1 MRLIAFLITVL
12 ISFNIFAGD
21 EQKVKKTIIEKTTAG
36 ASNFITNLIDGDGDT
51 EVQITAGEDYKPEY
65 SIMTVRPI
73 AIHPSV
79 DVVFVQLQIN
89 DTKIRGDNRLTINSG
104 IGYRK
109 LSNDKSSF
117 TGSNIFIDYDE
128 EGNSRASIGLELR
141 ASSFEALANY
151 YQALS
156 GGKKVGDF
164 TERALDGTEVSLIG
178 QLPYLPWA
186 SIVANTYEW
195 KANKN
200 SKNSKGDKISLELL
214 LTPNLIVDLGYDNNN
229 IDGTSNFAKV
239 MFVYPPR
246 KKASAKTDFISK
258 TPFVKIDMSD
268 QLLTKV
274 RRTNKIVV
282 ESENSGF
289 VMARGN

>member
-1 MRLIAFLITVL
+1 MQFIILIASILFSTTL
-12 ISFNIFAGD
+12 FAGE
-21 EQKVKKTIIEKTTAG
+21 EQKIKKNIIEKTTAG
-36 ASNFITNLIDGDGDT
+36 ASNFIENLIDGEGDT
-51 EVQITAGEDYKPEY
+51 EVQITVGEDYKPEY
-65 SIMTVRPI
+65 SIMTVKPI

-89 DTKIRGDNRLTINSG
+89 DTKIRGDNRFTINSG

-117 TGSNIFIDYDE
+117 AGSNIFIDYDE

-151 YQALS
+151 YQAVS
-156 GGKKVGDF
+156 GGKKVGNF
-164 TERALDGTEVSLIG
+164 TERALDGTEISLIG

-186 SIVANTYEW
+186 SVVANTYEW

-214 LTPNLIVDLGYDNNN
+214 LTPSLIIDLGYDNNN

-246 KKASAKTDFISK
+246 KKASATTDFISE